1 MPRIAK
7 ALLLTACLIGLGL
20 AALEY
25 RIHKGG
31 QKAAELFASTR
42 IEPVGDFG
50 STRTLRILPLLEF
63 HSADPAL
70 LTEVGVSY
78 LVDIDD
84 HRILYDVG
92 QNTRGLRPSA
102 LERNMAALGIDLA
115 SIDTVFISHNHLDHV
130 GGLNWQNNNTF
141 SLGAEQKPFPNPR
154 TQLIVP
160 GSMTYPGLQPVY
172 ATKPMRIGEGV
183 GSTGLATT
191 GTIGRQLAIG
201 WIEEH
206 SLVVN
211 VEGLGGVIIVACG
224 HQPVPNLLRRY
235 DQAFDEPLYGIV
247 GGLHFP
253 VPDGRIKLGP
263 LDVQRRLASGEGLFS
278 PLTEEEVDRQIDLL
292 HARQLGVIAVSSHD
306 SSDQVIERVRSAFGG
321 AHRYIRVGEEITI
334 TAPIPTAQAHLPQ
347 DPGKTYPASQPRQD
361 REQPAG

>member
-1 MPRIAK
+1 MRWPVRL
-7 ALLLTACLIGLGL
+7 LLLTLGFCLVSL

-25 RIHKGG
+25 RSYRGAV
-31 QKAAELFASTR
+31 KAEQLFNSTKVS
-42 IEPVGDFG
+42 PLGDIG

-92 QNTRGLRPSA
+92 QNSRGLEPSA
-102 LERNMAALGIDLA
+102 LERNMAALGIELET
-115 SIDTVFISHNHLDHV
+115 IDTVFISHNHLDHV

-141 SLGAEQKPFPNPR
+141 SLGARQRPFPNPR

-160 GSMTYPGLQPVY
+160 GSMTYPGLEPVY
-172 ATKPMRIGEGV
+172 ATEPMHIGRGA

-191 GTIGRQLAIG
+191 GAIGRQLAIG

-211 VEGLGGVIIVACG
+211 VAGLGGVIIVACG
-224 HQPVPNLLRRY
+224 HQPLPNLLQRY
-235 DQAFDEPLYGIV
+235 DEAFDVPLYGIV

-253 VPDGRIKLGP
+253 VPEGRIQLGP
-263 LDVQRRLASGEGLFS
+263 IDVQRRLASGDSMLN
-278 PLTEEEVDRQIDLL
+278 PLSAAEVQRQIGMLQ
-292 HARQLGVIAVSSHD
+292 ARKPGLIAVSSHD
-306 SSDQVIERVRSAFGG
+306 SSDDVIEQIRQTFGA
-321 AHRYIRVGEEITI
+321 AHRYIRVGEAIVIE
-334 TAPIPTAQAHLPQ
+334 APHTG
-347 DPGKTYPASQPRQD
+347 D
-361 REQPAG
+361 